1 MFGGIVKKV
10 SIFLLITCVVL
21 IFFSCQDQ
29 FIIPEENN
37 KQSLTIPEQ
46 KIASSSEIFGFKLFK
61 KISSFQKDS
70 NIFISPISVSMA
82 LGMTLNG
89 ANGTT
94 YDSIKTLLELNG
106 LTEQEINQSYQS
118 LINRLAALDPEVTFS
133 IANSIWYLNSMNFEQ
148 EFINTNKTY
157 FNAEVA
163 GLDFSSPSSV
173 DIINSW
179 VNQNTN
185 GKINEILESIPRD
198 AVMYLINA
206 IYFKADWKYKFDHSL
221 TVDSLF
227 TTSDGSSLTCK
238 MMVQANNFNYLSND
252 LFQAVDLP
260 YGDSLFSMTI
270 FLPNPDKDIDEIIS
284 LFNQANWNSWLGS
297 FNIKEGKIWLPKFE
311 ISYEDSLNKVL
322 TSLGMGNAFSPSA
335 DFTRLYSKGGIFIS
349 AVKHKTYIKVDEAGT
364 EATAATSVEF
374 VKGINSSF
382 QLKFNRPFIYIIR
395 ERNSNTILF
404 IGKMVNPGLS

>member
-1 MFGGIVKKV
+1 MF
-10 SIFLLITCVVL
+10 F
-21 IFFSCQDQ
+21 
-29 FIIPEENN
+29 
-37 KQSLTIPEQ
+37 
-46 KIASSSEIFGFKLFK
+46 
-61 KISSFQKDS
+61 
-70 NIFISPISVSMA
+70 VSMA

-89 ANGTT
+89 ANGPT

-118 LINRLAALDPEVTFS
+118 LINQLVSLDPSVTFN
-133 IANSIWYLNSMNFEQ
+133 IANSIWYSNSMNFKQ

-163 GLDFSSPSSV
+163 GLDFSTPSAI

-185 GKINEILESIPRD
+185 GKINEILERIPVD

-206 IYFKADWKYKFDHSL
+206 IYFKAEWKYKFDQSL
-221 TVDSLF
+221 TIDGLF
-227 TTSDGSSLTCK
+227 TSADGSNLPCK

-270 FLPNPDKDIDEIIS
+270 LLPNPGKDIDEIIN
-284 LFNQANWNSWLGS
+284 LFNQENWNLWLDS
-297 FNIKEGKIWLPKFE
+297 FNVKEGKIWLPKFE
-311 ISYEDSLNKVL
+311 IKYSLKLNDVL
-322 TSLGMGNAFSPSA
+322 IALGMGIAFSNAA
-335 DFTRLYSKGGIFIS
+335 DFTGIYPPGGIWIS
-349 AVKHKTYIKVDEAGT
+349 EVKHKTYIKVDEEGT
-364 EATAATSVEF
+364 EAAAATSVEF

-382 QLKFNRPFIYIIR
+382 RLKFNKPFIYIIR

-404 IGKMVNPGLS
+404 IGKMVNPEA